1 MHPLSGTLIHQAR
14 CIAMFVGGERLLWSA
29 RRRVGAL
36 PHMGQ
41 VVRVFVLGGTG
52 VVGSAVVRELVM
64 RGHEVFG
71 LARTPASAAKL
82 RQRRA
87 TPIAGDIGLPEQ
99 WAGTLPQFGAIIH
112 AACDFDTDMGAVDRR
127 LLDLLMPALAVQREI
142 PRLVYTGGC
151 WLFGATGDE
160 LATEE
165 TPLPFPPS
173 PGWCR
178 SCSASN
184 ACPSSDADTCANGD
198 GKP

>member
-1 MHPLSGTLIHQAR
+1 M
-14 CIAMFVGGERLLWSA
+14 
-29 RRRVGAL
+29 GAL

-87 TPIAGDIGLPEQ
+87 TPIAGDIGLPEP

-127 LLDLLMPALAVQREI
+127 LLDLLLPALAAQREM
-142 PRLVYTGGC
+142 PRLVYTGG
-151 WLFGATGDE
+151 
-160 LATEE
+160 
-165 TPLPFPPS
+165 
-173 PGWCR
+173 
-178 SCSASN
+178 
-184 ACPSSDADTCANGD
+184 
-198 GKP
+198 